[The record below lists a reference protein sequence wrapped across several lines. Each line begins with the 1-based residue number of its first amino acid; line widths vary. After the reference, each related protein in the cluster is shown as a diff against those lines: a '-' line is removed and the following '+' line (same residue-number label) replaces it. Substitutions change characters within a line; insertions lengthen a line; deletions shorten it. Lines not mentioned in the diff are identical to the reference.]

1 MSKKALLVTI
11 QFVTTNHYDWE
22 RPEMYDK
29 KELLHILADEDL
41 NNCDA
46 SSVEMTVA
54 TKRDGDLDD
63 ERLEKIE
70 NRLSNHSRYL
80 QSRFH
85 DQRSQS
91 ERIAKM
97 EEVIEKLVETVSIQK
112 AHSIID
118 REDIKDLLIQLK
130 LRRNGGA

>member
-80 QSRFH
+80 QSRYH
-85 DQRSQS
+85 DQRSHS
-91 ERIAKM
+91 ERM
-97 EEVIEKLVETVSIQK
+97 DQVEEKLERFIKIAGLKKARAIVE
-112 AHSIID
+112 
-118 REDIKDLLIQLK
+118 
-130 LRRNGGA
+130 GGE

>member
-63 ERLEKIE
+63 ERLEMIE
-70 NRLSNHSRYL
+70 GRLCKHSSEL

-85 DQRSQS
+85 DQRSHR
-91 ERIAKM
+91 ERM
-97 EEVIEKLVETVSIQK
+97 DQMQEKLDKFIKIAGLKKARAIVE
-112 AHSIID
+112 
-118 REDIKDLLIQLK
+118 
-130 LRRNGGA
+130 GGAL